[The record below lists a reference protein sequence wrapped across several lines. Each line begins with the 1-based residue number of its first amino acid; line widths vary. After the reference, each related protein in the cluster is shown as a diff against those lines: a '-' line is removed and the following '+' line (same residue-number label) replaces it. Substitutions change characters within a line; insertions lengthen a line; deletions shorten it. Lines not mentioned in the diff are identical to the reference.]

1 MKNKILTEINLAALV
16 SIENKN
22 IDKKELEK
30 IVLIKIPTEVYPAL
44 YKMFVYLFA
53 EAGVKNIMVNKEI
66 NFEKMYN
73 ERNNN

>member
-1 MKNKILTEINLAALV
+1 MALFTITA
-16 SIENKN
+16 SLGPLPKLRY
-22 IDKKELEK
+22 LEK